1 MAEGTR
7 ASLARSIA
15 MWQGELEVLDA
26 RSGGSAVSDVVLVE
40 DSSDAE
46 DSDMSVLGD
55 FVPDE

>member
-1 MAEGTR
+1 
-7 ASLARSIA
+7 
-15 MWQGELEVLDA
+15 MWQGELEVLEA
-26 RSGGSAVSDVVLVE
+26 RSGRSAVSDVVLVE